1 MASSNRA
8 IVLLAGVLPWLCL
21 GPWTASG
28 ESVLRVQVHAR
39 LASIDP
45 FWSNAYITRD
55 HGFLVFDTLFG
66 RNARHRIQPQMVE
79 SWEVSEDGLAY
90 SFTLRPGLRFHD
102 GAEVTATDCV
112 VSLVRWAARD
122 GLGQAIMDR
131 VLELKALDRRRF
143 RIVLREP
150 FALLLSALAKTNAT
164 VPFIL
169 PERLAETDPFV
180 EIETAIGS
188 GPFIAETA
196 SGPPSLTAAYRRNP
210 DYRPREEEASGT
222 AGGKRVRIDRL
233 EWYRVEDEDAAFQA
247 LVEGRHDFMA
257 GVPFSLLDRL
267 SREAKRGVFL
277 LASEPVGH
285 QAWLR
290 VNHLYPPF
298 DDPRARRSLQIL
310 VDQARYMRA
319 LVGDHPQFFRSC
331 AAFFGCGTPY
341 ADDGGGEAV
350 LGHDLSRARSLLR
363 AAGYAGEEIVLLRPS
378 GIPDIA
384 RLSEITEDLLRR
396 AGAEVRVVEASWER
410 FAQLRASREAPENGG
425 WHLVHTLWS
434 AANIADP
441 QTNVGGWAGCAE
453 GAWFGWPCDDEIE
466 ALRRRFVG
474 TMDGQARVDI
484 ARRIQARAHEV
495 VTYVP
500 LGEFRRPSAY
510 RGNLSGMVEAPVPVF
525 WNIEKR

>member
-1 MASSNRA
+1 MTAELEHHVVCNVDHVANGTHPGAEKRLLHPRRGRSSLDIFDDGQREAAAQIGVVDVNASAPHDR
-8 IVLLAGVLPWLCL
+8 LPCRFELEIRL
-21 GPWTASG
+21 PQGFSG
-28 ESVLRVQVHAR
+28 ESSDVPRHA
-39 LASIDP
+39 
-45 FWSNAYITRD
+45 
-55 HGFLVFDTLFG
+55 
-66 RNARHRIQPQMVE
+66 
-79 SWEVSEDGLAY
+79 
-90 SFTLRPGLRFHD
+90 HD
-102 GAEVTATDCV
+102 GEPVGAVRLHVDIEHGVTEHFGKGFTDFT
-112 VSLVRWAARD
+112 R
-122 GLGQAIMDR
+122 
-131 VLELKALDRRRF
+131 
-143 RIVLREP
+143 
-150 FALLLSALAKTNAT
+150 
-164 VPFIL
+164 
-169 PERLAETDPFV
+169 
-180 EIETAIGS
+180 
-188 GPFIAETA
+188 
-196 SGPPSLTAAYRRNP
+196 
-210 DYRPREEEASGT
+210 
-222 AGGKRVRIDRL
+222 
-233 EWYRVEDEDAAFQA
+233 RVEDEDAAFQA

-257 GVPFSLLDRL
+257 GVPFSLLARL
-267 SREAKRGVFL
+267 STAARQNVFL
-277 LASEPVGH
+277 LATEPVGH

-310 VDQARYMRA
+310 VDQALYMRA

-350 LGHDLSRARSLLR
+350 LGHDLSRARRLLR
-363 AAGYAGEEIVLLRPS
+363 AAGYEGEEIVLLRPS

-396 AGAEVRVVEASWER
+396 AGAEVRVVAASWER
-410 FAQLRASREAPENGG
+410 FARRRDSREAPENGG
-425 WHLVHTLWS
+425 WHLFHTLWS

-441 QTNVGGWAGCAE
+441 QTNVGVWAGCTE

-474 TMDGQARVDI
+474 TMDGKARVDI